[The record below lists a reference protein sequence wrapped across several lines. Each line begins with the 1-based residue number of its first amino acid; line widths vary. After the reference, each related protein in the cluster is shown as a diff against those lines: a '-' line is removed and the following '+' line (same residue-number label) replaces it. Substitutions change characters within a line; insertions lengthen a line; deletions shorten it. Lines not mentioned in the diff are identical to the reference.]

1 MKKIHYGWFVVAAS
15 CAIIAMTSGII
26 TNCFSQFIKPVC
38 ADMGFTRQQMS
49 MNQTIVSVIGMG
61 FGLVWGA
68 ISRRINLHRWM
79 CAAALL
85 LPVCYFC
92 YSFAPDLTAFYAVTV
107 VLSLVFCF
115 ISMMLFTYIVG
126 NWFVKN
132 RGTALGLASMGS
144 GIGAMVMNSVINWL
158 ILSYGW
164 RSAYQISAVL
174 MFAVVVPL
182 TFFVL
187 RVRPEDK
194 GLRPYGAGEQTASG
208 KPVTRFEGFAYREVI
223 RMPLFYVVGA
233 ISVTQVMAI
242 CVFYQTVAPHLSDMG
257 YTSTFAAT
265 MASITMGALAV
276 GKIILGKLFDRFGT
290 RRAAV
295 TACTCTLLG
304 LVGMIFCTFKPA
316 LALIVLGVGLGCSFG
331 AVCMPLIVQNIFG
344 MKDYN
349 AVYGKLTACTG
360 VGSAVA
366 PVLSG
371 RVFDTCGSYLP
382 IYIAAALAVACAIVV
397 LWKNLPDR
405 DNVRG

>member
-85 LPVCYFC
+85 LPVCYFS
-92 YSFAPDLTAFYAVTV
+92 YSFAPNLTVFYAITL
-107 VLSLVFCF
+107 VLALVFCF

-126 NWFVKN
+126 NWFLKN

-144 GIGAMVMNSVINWL
+144 GIGAMVMSSAINWF
-158 ILSYGW
+158 IETWGW
-164 RSAYQISAVL
+164 RTAYRISAVL
-174 MFAVVVPL
+174 MFVVVVPL
-182 TFFVL
+182 VFFVL
-187 RVRPEDK
+187 RVRPSDK
-194 GLRPYGAGEQTASG
+194 GLQPYGAGEQTETG

-233 ISVTQVMAI
+233 VSVTQVMSI
-242 CVFYQTVAPHLSDMG
+242 CIFYQTVSPHLSDMG
-257 YTSTFAAT
+257 YTTTFAAA

-276 GKIILGKLFDRFGT
+276 GKIILGKLFDKFGT

-295 TACTCTLLG
+295 TACSCTLLG
-304 LVGMIFCTFKPA
+304 ILGMIFCTFRPA
-316 LALIVLGVGLGCSFG
+316 LVLIVLGVGLGCSFG
-331 AVCMPLIVQNIFG
+331 AVCMPIIVQNIFG

-360 VGSAVA
+360 VGAAVA
-366 PVLSG
+366 PMLSG
-371 RVFDTCGSYLP
+371 WVFDISGSYVP
-382 IYIAAALAVACAIVV
+382 IYIAAACTVACAILV
-397 LWKNLPDR
+397 LWKNLPDK

>member
-85 LPVCYFC
+85 LPVCYFS
-92 YSFAPDLTAFYAVTV
+92 YSFAPNLTVFYAITL
-107 VLSLVFCF
+107 VLALVFCF

-126 NWFVKN
+126 NWFLKN

-144 GIGAMVMNSVINWL
+144 GIGAMVMSSAINWF
-158 ILSYGW
+158 IETWGW
-164 RSAYQISAVL
+164 RTAYRISAVL
-174 MFAVVVPL
+174 MFVVVVPL
-182 TFFVL
+182 VFFVL
-187 RVRPEDK
+187 RVRPSDK
-194 GLRPYGAGEQTASG
+194 GLQPYGAGEQTETG
-208 KPVTRFEGFAYREVI
+208 KPVTRFEGFAYKEVI

-233 ISVTQVMAI
+233 VSVTQVMSI
-242 CVFYQTVAPHLSDMG
+242 CIFYQTVSPHLSDMG
-257 YTSTFAAT
+257 YTTTFAAA

-276 GKIILGKLFDRFGT
+276 GKIILGKLFDKFGT

-295 TACTCTLLG
+295 TACSCTLLG
-304 LVGMIFCTFKPA
+304 ILGMIFCTFRPA
-316 LALIVLGVGLGCSFG
+316 LVLIVLGVGLGCSFG
-331 AVCMPLIVQNIFG
+331 AVCMPIIVQNIFG

-360 VGSAVA
+360 VGAAVA
-366 PVLSG
+366 PMLSG
-371 RVFDTCGSYLP
+371 WVFDISGSYVP
-382 IYIAAALAVACAIVV
+382 IYIAAACTVACAILV
-397 LWKNLPDR
+397 LWKNLPDK

>member
-15 CAIIAMTSGII
+15 CVIIAMTSGII

-85 LPVCYFC
+85 LPVCYFS
-92 YSFAPDLTAFYAVTV
+92 YSFAPNLTVFYAITL
-107 VLSLVFCF
+107 VLALVFCF

-126 NWFVKN
+126 NWFLKN

-144 GIGAMVMNSVINWL
+144 GIGAMVMSSAINWF
-158 ILSYGW
+158 IESWGW
-164 RSAYQISAVL
+164 RTAYQISAVL
-174 MFAVVVPL
+174 MFVVVVPL
-182 TFFVL
+182 VFFVL
-187 RVRPEDK
+187 RVHPSDK
-194 GLRPYGAGEQTASG
+194 GLEPYGAGEQTETG
-208 KPVTRFEGFAYREVI
+208 KPVTRFEGFAYKEVI

-233 ISVTQVMAI
+233 VSVTQVMSI
-242 CVFYQTVAPHLSDMG
+242 CIFYQTVSPHLSDQG
-257 YTSTFAAT
+257 YTTTFAAA
-265 MASITMGALAV
+265 MASVTMGALAV

-295 TACTCTLLG
+295 TACSCTLLG

-331 AVCMPLIVQNIFG
+331 AVCMPIIVQNIFG

-360 VGSAVA
+360 VGAAVA
-366 PVLSG
+366 PMLSG
-371 RVFDTCGSYLP
+371 WVFDISGSYVP
-382 IYIAAALAVACAIVV
+382 IYIAAACTVACAILV
-397 LWKNLPDR
+397 LWKNLPDK

>member
-85 LPVCYFC
+85 LPVCYFS
-92 YSFAPDLTAFYAVTV
+92 YSFAPNLTVFYAITL
-107 VLSLVFCF
+107 VLAVVFCF

-126 NWFVKN
+126 NWFLKN

-144 GIGAMVMNSVINWL
+144 GIGAMVMSSAINWF
-158 ILSYGW
+158 IETWGW
-164 RSAYQISAVL
+164 RTAYRISAVL
-174 MFAVVVPL
+174 MFVVVVPL
-182 TFFVL
+182 VFFVL
-187 RVRPEDK
+187 RVRPSDK
-194 GLRPYGAGEQTASG
+194 GLQPYGAGEQTETG
-208 KPVTRFEGFAYREVI
+208 KPVTRFEGFAYKEVI

-233 ISVTQVMAI
+233 VSVTQVMSI
-242 CVFYQTVAPHLSDMG
+242 CIFYQTVSPHLSDMG
-257 YTSTFAAT
+257 YTTTFAAA

-276 GKIILGKLFDRFGT
+276 GKIILGKLFDKFGT

-295 TACTCTLLG
+295 TACSCTLLG
-304 LVGMIFCTFKPA
+304 ILGMIFCTFRPA
-316 LALIVLGVGLGCSFG
+316 LVLIVLGVGLGCSFG
-331 AVCMPLIVQNIFG
+331 AVCMPIIVQNIFG

-360 VGSAVA
+360 VGAAVA
-366 PVLSG
+366 PMLSG
-371 RVFDTCGSYLP
+371 WVFDISGSYVP
-382 IYIAAALAVACAIVV
+382 IYIAAACTVACAILV
-397 LWKNLPDR
+397 LWKNLPDK

>member
-85 LPVCYFC
+85 LPVCYFS
-92 YSFAPDLTAFYAVTV
+92 YSFAPNLTVFYAITL
-107 VLSLVFCF
+107 VLAVVFCF

-126 NWFVKN
+126 NWFLKN

-144 GIGAMVMNSVINWL
+144 GIGAMVMSSAINWF
-158 ILSYGW
+158 IETWGW
-164 RSAYQISAVL
+164 RTAYRISAVL
-174 MFAVVVPL
+174 MFVVVVPL
-182 TFFVL
+182 VFFVL
-187 RVRPEDK
+187 RVRPSDK
-194 GLRPYGAGEQTASG
+194 GLQPYGAGEQTETG

-233 ISVTQVMAI
+233 VSVTQVMSI
-242 CVFYQTVAPHLSDMG
+242 CIFYQTVSPHLSDMG
-257 YTSTFAAT
+257 YTTTFAAA

-276 GKIILGKLFDRFGT
+276 GKIILGKLFDKFGT

-295 TACTCTLLG
+295 TACSCTLLG
-304 LVGMIFCTFKPA
+304 ILGMIFCTFRPA
-316 LALIVLGVGLGCSFG
+316 LVLIVLGVGLGCSFG
-331 AVCMPLIVQNIFG
+331 AVCMPIIVQNIFG

-360 VGSAVA
+360 VGAAVA
-366 PVLSG
+366 PMLSG
-371 RVFDTCGSYLP
+371 WVFDISGSYVP
-382 IYIAAALAVACAIVV
+382 IYIAAACTVACAIVV
-397 LWKNLPDR
+397 LWKNLPDK